1 MRNGIF
7 SFMGDIVP
15 HPRDVLYFPIM
26 DKSGNQRGVD
36 PLLWKQVVD
45 GMPLR
50 IYVKSVEDGLRYV
63 LCNKTLCDWVG
74 KTSEEVVGQ
83 TPRDLFLPE
92 VADCFEKTTRLTL
105 ENGGPNT
112 VEEFDVDAAGVRHEL
127 RTTEKLYETPDGRH
141 LVFGY
146 GVDVTEENSLQRV
159 GQTID
164 EISALPI
171 EGGDFLQEVFTIV
184 TRADR
189 LDVVELRW
197 IPRTGSERRE
207 IRSPPTDLFWKTC
220 PTSPRTGIKWASSAI
235 CR

>member
-1 MRNGIF
+1 
-7 SFMGDIVP
+7 
-15 HPRDVLYFPIM
+15 M
-26 DKSGNQRGVD
+26 DKSENQRGVD

-112 VEEFDVDAAGVRHEL
+112 VDEFDVDAGEL
-127 RTTEKLYETPDGRH
+127 ENMYE
-141 LVFGY
+141 
-146 GVDVTEENSLQRV
+146 
-159 GQTID
+159 
-164 EISALPI
+164 
-171 EGGDFLQEVFTIV
+171 
-184 TRADR
+184 
-189 LDVVELRW
+189 
-197 IPRTGSERRE
+197 
-207 IRSPPTDLFWKTC
+207 
-220 PTSPRTGIKWASSAI
+220 
-235 CR
+235 